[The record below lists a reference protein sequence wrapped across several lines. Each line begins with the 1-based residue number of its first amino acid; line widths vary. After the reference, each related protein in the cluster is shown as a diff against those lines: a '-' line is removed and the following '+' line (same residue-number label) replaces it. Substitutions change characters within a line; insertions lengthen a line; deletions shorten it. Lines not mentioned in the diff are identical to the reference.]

1 MSFVCII
8 SSHAIF
14 SVSCSLKSEVITT
27 VVSWHAFKMT
37 SYIFIGI
44 IFYLYN
50 SEQNLLCCFSV
61 FEGAL
66 SDHIPVVHASVAGC
80 RIIGRL
86 CAGMQW
92 C

>member
-1 MSFVCII
+1 VPCNCSFVTGVTCITL
-8 SSHAIF
+8 
-14 SVSCSLKSEVITT
+14 C
-27 VVSWHAFKMT
+27 
-37 SYIFIGI
+37 
-44 IFYLYN
+44 
-50 SEQNLLCCFSV
+50 LLWCVSV

-86 CAGMQW
+86 CAGMLY